1 MLNMNTHL
9 SHDMQQKPTIFKCLG
24 AAAVLLVAACKP
36 PAGGSDSHAGHAHEG
51 EAKAAHVQG
60 GICQEHNVPEAAC
73 GICNPDKIAGL
84 KPGESLQL
92 RLASGESAA
101 VAGVQTARPGAS
113 RIADGIDCYAEFG
126 FDQNQFARIA
136 APVSGV
142 IQEVAVDLGSKV
154 AAHQV
159 VARIWSAQ
167 IAEAVAK
174 AALSHQTLE
183 REQKLRAQQVTSEK
197 DLQEAQAAHR
207 AVCQGLRT
215 LGFTEE
221 QIDALS
227 SKPLEAVMLD
237 ARAPFAGEIT
247 GRTAVRG
254 AMVEA
259 GAPLFT
265 LADRSR
271 MWAELAVPETALA
284 RLQTGQQVELTV
296 DALPGHPFA
305 GQLTWISAEL
315 DETTRMVKARA
326 EVPNPDGLLKA
337 RMFAK
342 ARILT
347 DAGQPVLLVP
357 PAAIQRVD
365 GKPLLFVKL
374 GPDLFDARAVRLGA
388 RAGDA
393 WIVAEGLKAGEEV
406 ATEHAFTLKSQLLI
420 SRLGAGCADD

>member
-1 MLNMNTHL
+1 MNAIF
-9 SHDMQQKPTIFKCLG
+9 TILGCL
-24 AAAVLLVAACKP
+24 AAAPLLLVPACKS
-36 PAGGSDSHAGHAHEG
+36 PAGGADSHAHQG
-51 EAKAAHVQG
+51 EAKASAHIQG
-60 GICQEHNVPEAAC
+60 GICQEHKVPEQAC

-92 RLASGESAA
+92 RLASGQSAD
-101 VAGVQTARPGAS
+101 VAGIQTARPTEE
-113 RIADGIDCYAEFG
+113 RIAGGVECYAEVG
-126 FDQNQFARIA
+126 FDQNQFARVA

-142 IQEVAVDLGSKV
+142 IQDVTADLGSQV
-154 AAHQV
+154 AAGQV

-167 IAEAVAK
+167 IAESVAK

-183 REQKLRAQQVTSEK
+183 REEKLRAQKVTSEK

-227 SKPLEAVMLD
+227 RKPLEAVMLD
-237 ARAPFAGEIT
+237 ARAPFAGEII
-247 GRTAVRG
+247 GRSAVRG
-254 AMVEA
+254 ALVDA

-265 LADRSR
+265 LVDRSR
-271 MWAELAVPETALA
+271 MWAELTVSEADLS
-284 RLQTGQQVELTV
+284 RLKNGQQVELTV
-296 DALPGHPFA
+296 DSLPERSFPGK
-305 GQLTWISAEL
+305 LTWISAEL

-347 DAGQPVLLVP
+347 DAGAPVLLVP
-357 PAAIQRVD
+357 LSAIQRVD

-393 WIVAEGLKAGEEV
+393 WIIAEGLRASEEI
-406 ATEHAFTLKSQLLI
+406 ATEHAFALKSQLLI